1 MQGLSPL
8 AAGSQ
13 LAPQFLASGIAST
26 VFGKLNPRFGLPRL
40 MVAGYA
46 LIGAAMLGMTGLDA
60 HTPYALTCALMVLLG
75 VGSGLALPAT
85 SMAVMATVPRERS
98 GMASATMNAL
108 RQSGMTIGIAL
119 LGALMSA
126 RAVDA
131 LNGALA
137 RQGLPDALA
146 LARAA
151 VLRHELP
158 WRRATRAPCWPTR
171 SPAASASRWRWRAR
185 PRWRPPPCSRW
196 RLAAKAG
203 AARGLKPRRRAVAKN
218 PACRHGWRLIAHRDF
233 KARNL
238 RPLFLSI
245 GNNALRRVAAPVS
258 SAANNTLTGTR

>member
-1 MQGLSPL
+1 
-8 AAGSQ
+8 
-13 LAPQFLASGIAST
+13 
-26 VFGKLNPRFGLPRL
+26 
-40 MVAGYA
+40 
-46 LIGAAMLGMTGLDA
+46 
-60 HTPYALTCALMVLLG
+60 
-75 VGSGLALPAT
+75 
-85 SMAVMATVPRERS
+85 MATVPRERS

-137 RQGLPDALA
+137 RQGRPMRCAGARRRAAPRTALAAGDARALLADALA
-146 LARAA
+146 GGFSLAMA
-151 VLRHELP
+151 V
-158 WRRATRAPCWPTR
+158 AG
-171 SPAASASRWRWRAR
+171 AAS
-185 PRWRPPPCSRW
+185 
-196 RLAAKAG
+196 LAAAAMLALAARG
-203 AARGLKPRRRAVAKN
+203 EAAARGLKPRRRASAKN
-218 PACRHGWRLIAHRDF
+218 PACRHGRRLIAHRDF

>member
-1 MQGLSPL
+1 
-8 AAGSQ
+8 
-13 LAPQFLASGIAST
+13 
-26 VFGKLNPRFGLPRL
+26 
-40 MVAGYA
+40 
-46 LIGAAMLGMTGLDA
+46 
-60 HTPYALTCALMVLLG
+60 
-75 VGSGLALPAT
+75 
-85 SMAVMATVPRERS
+85 MATVPRERS

-158 WRRATRAPCWPTR
+158 LAAGDARALLADALAGGF
-171 SPAASASRWRWRAR
+171 SLAMAVAGAAS
-185 PRWRPPPCSRW
+185 
-196 RLAAKAG
+196 LAAAAMLALAARGEAG
-203 AARGLKPRRRAVAKN
+203 AARGLKPRRRASAKN
-218 PACRHGWRLIAHRDF
+218 PACRHGRRLIAHRDF

>member
-1 MQGLSPL
+1 M
-8 AAGSQ
+8 
-13 LAPQFLASGIAST
+13 
-26 VFGKLNPRFGLPRL
+26 
-40 MVAGYA
+40 
-46 LIGAAMLGMTGLDA
+46 
-60 HTPYALTCALMVLLG
+60 
-75 VGSGLALPAT
+75 GSGLALPAT

-158 WRRATRAPCWPTR
+158 FWRRATRAPCWPTR
-171 SPAASASRWRWRAR
+171 A
-185 PRWRPPPCSRW
+185 
-196 RLAAKAG
+196 LAGGFSLAMAVAG
-203 AARGLKPRRRAVAKN
+203 AASLAAAAMLALAARGEKGRCARPETTPPRSAKN
-218 PACRHGWRLIAHRDF
+218 PACRHGRRLIAHRDF